1 MAFTLAGLAAIES
14 ALSKGELTVEYDNRR
29 VTYRSAQ
36 ELTEIRDRM
45 IRELGSTASS
55 TTRRPKQVY
64 LVGGKGF

>member
-1 MAFTLAGLAAIES
+1 MAFTLTGLAAIES
-14 ALSKGELTVEYDNRR
+14 ALSKGELTVEFDNRR
-29 VTYRSAQ
+29 VTYRSVQ

-45 IRELGSTASS
+45 IKELGATASS